1 MTDELTQEAAGIAS
15 GIKSD
20 MTSAVFDRAKAGVYK
35 VRYKKPPLKER
46 FYLYRKQRISGM

>member
-35 VRYKKPPLKER
+35 VRYKKTAP
-46 FYLYRKQRISGM
+46 